1 MIKVAQYS
9 YSAPGHSGFCGNLL
23 NNNNMWNL
31 LKTIDKNDIAGL
43 VIVLT
48 AVAIC
53 VKIMYIIG
61 NI

>member
-1 MIKVAQYS
+1 VAI
-9 YSAPGHSGFCGNLL
+9 FKTTTI
-23 NNNNMWNL
+23 MWNL

-53 VKIMYIIG
+53 VKIMYIVG